1 MRTSRLNERIE
12 ALRQQMRSLQAMAKN
27 VELAPDRQVSLT
39 DPDARA
45 MATHGK
51 GTGLVGYNVQAAVD
65 TDSHIVVAHEV
76 TNLGHDRTQ
85 LANMGR

>member
-1 MRTSRLNERIE
+1 
-12 ALRQQMRSLQAMAKN
+12 
-27 VELAPDRQVSLT
+27 
-39 DPDARA
+39 
-45 MATHGK
+45 MATNGK

-85 LANMGR
+85 LANMGRQAKDATGSST